1 LRAGVFGEARRPGQT
16 VLSGQNFAVRPIHA
30 IVRGS
35 VHPGSTSVNPSAS
48 SASSRAELTL
58 RGLTIGIVI
67 TVLFTAANVFFG
79 LKAGLT
85 FSTSIPAAVISMAIL
100 KAMRDAT
107 IQENNIVQTVASAA
121 GTLSS
126 IIFVLPGLIMVGWW
140 TGFPFWMSFGICATG
155 GVLGVMYTIPLRRA
169 LVTDS
174 DLPYPEGVAC
184 AEVLKVGSGS
194 SEAAAESVESGG
206 AGLKAVLAGSIVS
219 AVFYVVVQ
227 TKLFATSVSS
237 YFRIGD
243 KGAATGFDFSLSFA
257 LFAVGHL
264 VGLWVGVAMLFG
276 AVISWSWA
284 VPHFLLLHP
293 ETGAAIDAAQATW
306 SHYVRFVGAG
316 TIGVAA
322 IWTLAKLVKPVVGGL
337 AGAMAAARVRKAGQ
351 AHTLARTEQDM
362 PIGIVGLI
370 TLLCLIPVALLLWH
384 FSTISGL
391 GGHTWLLVGGGVL
404 FVVILSFLVS
414 TVCGYMAG
422 LIGSSNSPLS
432 GIGILVVIIAAL
444 LLVLFVKALVPAE
457 AGKALVAF
465 ALFITSIVFAVAS
478 IANNNLQDLKT
489 GQLVDATPWKQ
500 QAALVV
506 GVIAGALVIPPVLD
520 LLQHAYGFLGAPGA
534 NPATALPAPQAG
546 LISALA
552 QGVIQNNIDWSLI
565 GLGAGIGVAL
575 IVLDA
580 VLASTTKSVR
590 LPPLAVGLG
599 MYLPTST
606 TLMVVVGAL
615 VGAWFDKRA
624 ERGPKAEPTKQLGVL
639 LASGLIVGDSL
650 LGVLVAALVAFTG
663 KPMPLALVG
672 SGFDTAAIWIGG
684 IVFAGSVVVMYRW
697 IARMGQGTSA
707 R

>member
-1 LRAGVFGEARRPGQT
+1 M
-16 VLSGQNFAVRPIHA
+16 
-30 IVRGS
+30 
-35 VHPGSTSVNPSAS
+35 NPSAS

-58 RGLTIGIVI
+58 RGLIIGIVI

-639 LASGLIVGDSL
+639 LASGLIVGESL